1 MRRIRGS
8 VHEVPEFPALYL
20 PREGDSVRRPGTAH
34 TPTPPRLGHSGGFSV
49 PRRRAGQGGA
59 LRGPSGTFTP
69 RKHVPPVLFPAE
81 EGVDDTRLWQMNW
94 KSRLVDKVEVA
105 LAMMIIAWQPVTLRE
120 SRADNMR

>member
-1 MRRIRGS
+1 MSGARGPLIPRPHHAS
-8 VHEVPEFPALYL
+8 DTPGVSPF
-20 PREGDSVRRPGTAH
+20 REGGQ
-34 TPTPPRLGHSGGFSV
+34 G
-49 PRRRAGQGGA
+49 RAGQGGA
-59 LRGPSGTFTP
+59 LRGPSGTFTS

-120 SRADNMR
+120 SGADNMR